1 MIDKVADLSHQ
12 LREVGLPVS
21 VRSTQS
27 AAQIYREL
35 GEGDRNPFKNSLKS
49 NLC

>member
-21 VRSTQS
+21 IRRRGQKS
-27 AAQIYREL
+27 
-35 GEGDRNPFKNSLKS
+35 FKNSLKS